1 MKQDGRS
8 PYERLRGRDFRG
20 EVVECCEV
28 VHYKLD
34 RDKTGK
40 LDNQSSVGG
49 VARKVFGLRRT
60 FLGHDPRDPPMQEH
74 LEAT

>member
-1 MKQDGRS
+1 MS
-8 PYERLRGRDFRG
+8 DFVG
-20 EVVECCEV
+20 EIFVEKLLSEV
-28 VHYKLD
+28 VHYKLV

-40 LDNQSSVGG
+40 LDNQSSVGVWLG
-49 VARKVFGLRRT
+49 SKVFGLRRA